1 MKLTIHSAIA
11 NFGAKAKEKLA
22 NPAISG
28 QPEDQLRS
36 PFENLLADIAE
47 LSNLPKSAV
56 AAVGESSLSDL
67 KTRPDY
73 AVTVHNALVGYERLG
88 SRAGASV
95 GQIVRGFS
103 SHHRSQTRPTGV
115 VTKAACTCET
125 PEPTQTPSG
134 RQSQQ
139 VAS

>member
-1 MKLTIHSAIA
+1 MLVTPCRNSWMVAPSAREHIIDLPHDPLGRV
-11 NFGAKAKEKLA
+11 N
-22 NPAISG
+22 
-28 QPEDQLRS
+28 RS
-36 PFENLLADIAE
+36 
-47 LSNLPKSAV
+47 
-56 AAVGESSLSDL
+56 
-67 KTRPDY
+67 
-73 AVTVHNALVGYERLG
+73 GYERLG

-125 PEPTQTPSG
+125 PEPTQTTSG

-139 VAS
+139 VAKNPSVVPSPVPILPVAGRRACSLGHNHQLSPGVWNGAAGCSLL